1 MQTLSVKLGDIS
13 NQTKLIDLK
22 KRWAFDLY
30 NLELILNYL

>member
-13 NQTKLIDLK
+13 NQTKLIE

-30 NLELILNYL
+30 NLEPILNYL